1 MIHSLIAMSNKQEMD
16 ARFRLTFQVDEGGIL
31 LREFLHAKGISK
43 RTLTA
48 TKYDGGY
55 ISVNGFER
63 DVRHPLQSGDV
74 VVIIFPS
81 EKPSPGLLPES
92 GDLTIVYE
100 DEALIIVN
108 KPAGQ
113 STIPSRDHPAGTIA
127 NVLAGKFAAEQIP
140 STVHVVTR
148 LDKDTSGLIC
158 VAKNRHIHHLLSEQ
172 MTKSGFHRQY
182 IAIVEGHIQEDQFCI
197 IQPIG
202 RKDDSIIERI
212 VRDDGQFARTD
223 VVVCNRIEI
232 EGHYLTEVAL
242 TLHTGR
248 THQIRVHMQWAG
260 FPLHGDDLYGGN
272 HGLIDR
278 QALHCSTI
286 RFIHPLTG
294 EDIEFKC
301 DSPPDM
307 SRLMN
312 RRTNQKW

>member
-1 MIHSLIAMSNKQEMD
+1 MIHSLIAMFNKQKKD
-16 ARFRLTFQVDEGGIL
+16 ARFSLTFQVDEGGIL

-48 TKYDGGY
+48 TKYDGGN
-55 ISVNGFER
+55 IKVNGFEEN
-63 DVRHPLQSGDV
+63 VRYPLRFGDE
-74 VVIIFPS
+74 VIITFPP
-81 EKPSPGLLPES
+81 EAPSPGLLPELGS
-92 GDLTIVYE
+92 LTIVFE
-100 DEALIIVN
+100 DDALIILN

-127 NVLAGKFAAEQIP
+127 NVLAGKFADEQLP

-172 MTKSGFHRQY
+172 MIKSGFHRQY
-182 IAIVEGHIQEDQFCI
+182 TAIVEGHVQQDQFSI

-202 RKDDSIIERI
+202 RKDGSIIERI
-212 VRDDGQFARTD
+212 VREDGQFARTD
-223 VVVCNRIEI
+223 VEVCNRTELA
-232 EGHYLTEVAL
+232 GHNLSEVAL

-260 FPLHGDDLYGGN
+260 FPLQGDDLYGGS
-272 HGLIDR
+272 HELIGR

-286 RFIHPLTG
+286 GFVHPLTG
-294 EDIEFKC
+294 EKIEFKC
-301 DSPPDM
+301 DCPPDM
-307 SRLMN
+307 NRLMN
-312 RRTNQKW
+312 SETSQKQ